1 MGTGSPVGGRAMVL
15 TRRTLETLID
25 LVEIKLSCIE
35 TYDQEDRRE
44 LRVLEQA
51 RSELAALSNP
61 GSPGAGELLVPLPRR
76 RGRPRKVIP

>member
-1 MGTGSPVGGRAMVL
+1 MGTGSPIGGRAMVL

-44 LRVLEQA
+44 LWVLEQA

-61 GSPGAGELLVPLPRR
+61 GSPPEPASCSPPCRVAAVDRER
-76 RGRPRKVIP
+76 